1 MDGACGIGL
10 WLADVRSFVLDQAPE
25 IVPVLDAYAGEAQY
39 GRSFIAADLARLVP
53 GAHVLELGAG
63 SLLLSCQLARE
74 GFQVT
79 ALEPVGPGFSH
90 FDRLRDLVLEFA
102 RSRGH
107 APRLLTMPA
116 EQLDMRG
123 QVDFAFSVNVMEHVV
138 DVTRVIERVA
148 ASLKAGARY
157 RFTCPNYLFP
167 YEPHFNLFTL
177 FSKTMTARFRSR
189 RIFERPDMPDAA
201 EVWRSLNWIS
211 VPMVA
216 QAARALAGIDVKFNR
231 QLLVH
236 TVERMASDPQFAAR
250 HTGVLRV
257 VLLALLRFRLHRL
270 FGMVPASLQPVMDC
284 SIARPVATGGN

>member
-1 MDGACGIGL
+1 MDRLAGISS
-10 WLADVRSFVLDQAPE
+10 WLADVRSFVLDQSPGLL
-25 IVPVLDAYAGEAQY
+25 PVLDAYAGEAQH

-90 FDRLRDLVLEFA
+90 FDRLRDLVLGFA

-107 APRLLTMPA
+107 APTLLTMPA
-116 EQLDMRG
+116 EQLDIRS

-138 DVTRVIERVA
+138 DVARVIERVSR
-148 ASLKAGARY
+148 SLKAGACY

-177 FSKTMTARFRSR
+177 FSKALTARLRSR
-189 RIFERPDMPDAA
+189 SIFQRPDMPDAV

-216 QAARALAGIDVKFNR
+216 QAARAIAGIDAKFNR
-231 QLLVH
+231 QMLVH
-236 TVERMASDPQFAAR
+236 TVERMASDAQFAAR

-270 FGMVPASLQPVMDC
+270 FAMVPASLQPVMDC
-284 SIARPVATGGN
+284 SIARRGAIGGA